1 MKDQFQDG
9 RIVVENAIGLWIH
22 RVYQAQRNEMFR
34 VFREHGEDV
43 TPEQWSVLIKLWERD
58 GRPQSELSEMTFRDA
73 PTMSRIVDGM
83 VARELIERRPNP
95 EDGRVRLVHLTRYGR
110 ALQKK
115 LVPLAE
121 QIVATM
127 VEGVD
132 ERALVT
138 TRDTLRRMF
147 ANFTKERP

>member
-1 MKDQFQDG
+1 
-9 RIVVENAIGLWIH
+9 
-22 RVYQAQRNEMFR
+22 MFR
-34 VFREHGEDV
+34 VFREHGEDI

-83 VARELIERRPNP
+83 VAREIIERRPHP
-95 EDGRVRLVHLTRYGR
+95 KDGRVRLVHLTRHGK

-121 QIVATM
+121 RIVATM
-127 VEGVD
+127 VEGVN

-147 ANFTKERP
+147 ANFTKEKP